1 MMDSVA
7 VEPSTA
13 LNTSD
18 HVPLYAVLKV
28 KKREKTPSDL
38 LIRCKP
44 KWDKCDLHNYRDFI
58 SEHLQPFC
66 SYRLGESP
74 EFNILYPLSH
84 LISVLQLATRDSI
97 PSYKAEVKLRSR
109 KQRPWSEK
117 IQQAVK
123 NSRMAWGEWKKAGSP
138 LDQADTHVQ
147 KMSKS
152 RKNLRKE
159 QRREAASL
167 RSQKVEHIM
176 SEKDN
181 SKTFLS

>member
-1 MMDSVA
+1 MDSVA
-7 VEPSTA
+7 VEPCTA

-18 HVPLYAVLKV
+18 HVPMYAVHKV
-28 KKREKTPSDL
+28 KMKKMAPTDL

-44 KWDKCDLHNYRDFI
+44 KWDKCDLYTYRDFI

-74 EFNILYPLSH
+74 EFDILYPLSH

-109 KQRPWSEK
+109 KLRPWSEK

-123 NSRMAWGEWKKAGSP
+123 NSRMAWGDWKNAGSP
-138 LDQADTHVQ
+138 LDQADPHVQ

-152 RKNLRKE
+152 RKNLRGKSKE
-159 QRREAASL
+159 GKRP
-167 RSQKVEHIM
+167 V
-176 SEKDN
+176 
-181 SKTFLS
+181 